1 MDSVDNKRKAE
12 EASSSEDV
20 AGKKR
25 KIATGDSKSEPAVF
39 KCSVC
44 NYSSK
49 QRCHVVNHERIHT
62 GEKPHACS
70 FPGCNYR
77 ASRKHHIVYHE
88 RVHSDAKPYSCDYKK
103 ENGEKCTYAT
113 KFKSDLNLH
122 QRIHRG
128 EKNFVCTFP
137 ACSYKASQRGNLIR
151 CVFLFFY
158 SIFPINFLFL
168 SRFELF
174 KYFLI

>member
-1 MDSVDNKRKAE
+1 MLL
-12 EASSSEDV
+12 
-20 AGKKR
+20 GKKE
-25 KIATGDSKSEPAVF
+25 KLLLVIVKV
-39 KCSVC
+39 
-44 NYSSK
+44 NQQYSN
-49 QRCHVVNHERIHT
+49 VVYVITQVNKGVMLLITKEYT

-70 FPGCNYR
+70 VPGCNYR